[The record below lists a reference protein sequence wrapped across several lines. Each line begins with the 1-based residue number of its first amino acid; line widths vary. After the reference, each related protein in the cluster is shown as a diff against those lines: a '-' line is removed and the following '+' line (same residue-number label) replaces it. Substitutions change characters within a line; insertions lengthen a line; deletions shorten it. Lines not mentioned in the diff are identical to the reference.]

1 MSVNFTE
8 AAFSKGTLD
17 AARIQETGDAY
28 VALLLDLD
36 MLVGSDSAFLLG
48 PVIASARAWAGNA
61 SDCAVSFDPGFACGD
76 FYECAWFWRTLAEVV
91 SSHPAPFLSV
101 TPGNA
106 RVQVTTVC

>member
-1 MSVNFTE
+1 MTPPPFPGREILARLSTPMSVNFTE

-28 VALLLDLD
+28 IALLLDLD
-36 MLVGSDSAFLLG
+36 ALVGSDSAFLLG

-76 FYECAWFWRTLAEVV
+76 FYECAWF
-91 SSHPAPFLSV
+91 LS
-101 TPGNA
+101 P
-106 RVQVTTVC
+106 RC